1 MFETKNL
8 PIEIE
13 HLIYKFYFS
22 NNVLTKIK
30 NNGYVV
36 FHNMT
41 DKLKDIICKDTFV
54 IDYKYYKDEIFNN
67 IEKDECVSCHRVGF
81 PCFSCA
87 SHIQTNICIDGV
99 RQSGQFDLFSN
110 NFSGILYDWPYGEV
124 YDKLA
129 NILYRFPPQQ
139 TLFNENYKK

>member
-30 NNGYVV
+30 NDGYVV
-36 FHNMT
+36 FYNMT
-41 DKLKDIICKDTFV
+41 DKLKNMICNDHFI
-54 IDYKYYKDEIFNN
+54 IDYKHYKDEIFNN
-67 IEKDECVSCHRVGF
+67 IEKDECISCHRVGF
-81 PCFSCA
+81 PCVGCA
-87 SHIQTNICIDGV
+87 CHLKTNVTIDI
-99 RQSGQFDLFSN
+99 SDD
-110 NFSGILYDWPYGEV
+110 NFSGIVYDWPYGEA

-129 NILYRFPPQQ
+129 SILYKFPPQQ
-139 TLFNENYKK
+139 ASFNKNYKK